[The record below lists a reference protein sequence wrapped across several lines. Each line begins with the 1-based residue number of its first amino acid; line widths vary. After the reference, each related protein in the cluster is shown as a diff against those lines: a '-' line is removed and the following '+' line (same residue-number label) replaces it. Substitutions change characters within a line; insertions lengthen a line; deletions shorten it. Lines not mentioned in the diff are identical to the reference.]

1 MIKLTPETKV
11 GLFVIVG
18 IALLVIMSL
27 KLGGVDIASDEGYE
41 LKMRLDNAIGL
52 DPGAAIT
59 IAGVEVGNVKS
70 IALEGSKALITI
82 KVRSGVEVMR
92 NYTVALKTSGLL
104 GEKYLALIPGIKP
117 APLLTDGD
125 EIKSIAAY
133 SDMDRLITAL
143 SDVAVDI
150 KKITGSLGDVLGGKD
165 NQASLGSII
174 KNLQE
179 ITSSVNSIVAEND
192 VRFTTVMKNMESFSA
207 SLKDITEMLA
217 ANKGNFNATM
227 KNVSEAMATLNKI
240 APNVNST
247 VSSISK
253 IAKRIERGEGTIGK
267 LINDDETH
275 TNINQALTGINKFI
289 NKADRFRTYISF
301 RSEFLFDES
310 DTKNYASLRLQ
321 PKPGKYYL
329 IEVIDD
335 PRGHRTTS
343 KRTKVINGQTTR
355 AKVTTTDDDV
365 TFSVQIAKRLSDL
378 TLRGGM
384 IESTGGVGL
393 DYHLF
398 KDKLKLTFEA
408 YDFDSDR
415 ATHLKSGLSF
425 ALNRY
430 FFLTA
435 GYDDFIS
442 DAGLESAYAG
452 VGFRFEDKDLKFLFS
467 IMPSVNF

>member
-1 MIKLTPETKV
+1 MIKLTSETKV

-41 LKMRLDNAIGL
+41 LRMRLDNAIGL

-59 IAGVEVGNVKS
+59 IAGVEVGNVQT
-70 IALEGSKALITI
+70 IALDGSKALITI
-82 KVRSGVEVMR
+82 KVRSGVEVMQ

-104 GEKYLALIPGIKP
+104 GEKYLALIPSIKP
-117 APLLTDGD
+117 APLLKDGD

-150 KKITGSLGDVLGGKD
+150 KKVTGALGDVLGGED

-174 KNLQE
+174 KNLQD
-179 ITSSVNSIVAEND
+179 ITGSVNSIVSEND

-207 SLKDITEMLA
+207 SLRDITEMLA

-227 KNVSEAMATLNKI
+227 TNVREAMETLNKI
-240 APNVNST
+240 APNVDST

-253 IAKRIERGEGTIGK
+253 IAQRIERGEGTIGK
-267 LINDDETH
+267 LLNDEETH
-275 TNINQALTGINKFI
+275 RNINKTLTGINTFI
-289 NKADRFRTYISF
+289 DKAGRFRTFVSY

-310 DTKNYASLRLQ
+310 DTKNYVSLRLQ
-321 PKPGKYYL
+321 PKPDKYYL
-329 IEVIDD
+329 IEIIDD

-343 KRTKVINGQTTR
+343 KKTKVVNGQTTT
-355 AKVTTTDDDV
+355 ANVTTTDDDV
-365 TFSVQIAKRLSDL
+365 TFSAQVAKRLGNL

-393 DYHLF
+393 DYHMF
-398 KDKLKLTFEA
+398 KDRLKFTFEA
-408 YDFDSDR
+408 FDFDTDR
-415 ATHLKSGLSF
+415 ETHLKGGLTL
-425 ALNRY
+425 AIHKY

-442 DAGLESAYAG
+442 DSGLESAYAG
-452 VGFRFEDKDLKFLFS
+452 IGFQFEDEDLKFLFS
-467 IMPSVNF
+467 AMPSLNF